1 MCDFNQRIATFRN
14 WPYHVDYQPADFAD
28 AGFFYLGV
36 GDRVKC
42 FYCNGGLQYWNND
55 QEPWSEHAKWFPKY
69 VAYEPGLCDVMN
81 VGVINDDISGR
92 YNDAKPMGV
101 VPRVCI

>member
-1 MCDFNQRIATFRN
+1 MFDFNQRIATYCN

-42 FYCNGGLQYWNND
+42 FYCNGGLQHWKND

-69 VAYEPGLCDVMN
+69 VFQISSDGHYSSFISLDVVRNNKAVLNLSNMH
-81 VGVINDDISGR
+81 V
-92 YNDAKPMGV
+92 
-101 VPRVCI
+101 